1 MEKEHSTLESF
12 IIKGVDVMTQD
23 SKTALEML
31 VKEMQVIE
39 YWYDKDEDIRNGG
52 CEKFVKLVQ
61 AMLLKADP
69 DDDEEMSCAF
79 ESDRKSVV

>member
-31 VKEMQVIE
+31 VKEMQVI
-39 YWYDKDEDIRNGG
+39 
-52 CEKFVKLVQ
+52 
-61 AMLLKADP
+61 
-69 DDDEEMSCAF
+69 
-79 ESDRKSVV
+79 